1 MGITNLLGNSAFA
14 SFLEQITGPIEIIR
28 TAVLVL
34 VMFGAIGFAI
44 WVGIRLAKAE
54 DEGKRKEAK
63 QQLLWSLI
71 AAVAA
76 IVLLMLM
83 NFILAEYMNYQNPYA
98 GSGDPLSSQIA
109 ILIGLIVTAF
119 NALLN
124 VASIIAVLFAIYIAS
139 KLALAQ
145 DEGKRKEAKKQL
157 LWTLIAVVGTFML
170 AAIIQSVVQAM
181 MNM

>member
-1 MGITNLLGNSAFA
+1 MNLLGNEAFA
-14 SFLEQITGPIEIIR
+14 AFLEQVTGPIEIIR
-28 TAVLVL
+28 TAILVL
-34 VMFGAIGFAI
+34 IMIAAIGFAI

-76 IVLLMLM
+76 IVLLILM
-83 NFILAEYMNYQNPYA
+83 NFILDEYMNYSNPYD
-98 GSGDPLSSQIA
+98 GDQGVLGEQIG
-109 ILIGLIVTAF
+109 ILIGLIVSAF

-124 VASIIAVLFAIYIAS
+124 IASIIAVLFAVYIAS

-181 MNM
+181 MDM